1 MATSFALW
9 HCQLLRFFV
18 FFVDWLFSE
27 GLYNAEH
34 ADFPFSKHA
43 WTQSRNKIHV
53 HIDKDIS
60 TKGMTAFCYM
70 SSWPN
75 GLWLL
80 WYDLPNFIVVFFFFF
95 FLLWGRRSIV
105 ISYSNIWY
113 KGTRSFLKGV
123 GATSKFGQLQEVGQ
137 LHFKKFAT
145 SCREMLN
152 LIIT

>member
-18 FFVDWLFSE
+18 FFCWLTIFRRFIQCWACR
-27 GLYNAEH
+27 L
-34 ADFPFSKHA
+34 PFFKACLNPVEEQDSCSH
-43 WTQSRNKIHV
+43 WQRYFNQRNDGVLLRVIMAK
-53 HIDKDIS
+53 
-60 TKGMTAFCYM
+60 
-70 SSWPN
+70 WP
-75 GLWLL
+75 LITLIRPPKFYRSILL
-80 WYDLPNFIVVFFFFF
+80 LF